1 LLPGD
6 DEAELSCALSVASLD
21 DDPKYEAVSYVWGP
35 TEDLGRISVA
45 LFEEGVLI
53 TKNLQSVLRSL
64 RLSDR
69 VRVLWVDAL
78 TINQEDLNERAN
90 QVTIMGE
97 IYSKAERVLAY
108 LGDHFEGCELAME
121 AVRQLASDVSPHSSS
136 SQEPGLNI
144 DGMDLDSPMLL
155 DHVCTL
161 LDAPWLTRVWTVQ
174 EFTRAKDVV
183 ICYGRSSISGAL
195 IDKMCKSMMFKHLHC
210 CKVNSMKWLLL
221 LNDWILLQATPRLS
235 EDAPQPPMDVLER
248 FRHRAATDPRD
259 KFYGLRSL
267 IRPDWLPYLPVDY
280 SISVKELY
288 RRVALVAFMHGEE
301 LYFLSHSYTHSS
313 SGLPSWIPDWNA
325 SYSSLQASV
334 TMFEKDYKA
343 CGAQKSSVGFNPDD
357 SMTAR
362 GTIISTIS
370 RRTEFSDKDP
380 NFTDPEFTKERL
392 NATYDMAGARQ
403 NGTRLY
409 GKTSRSVL
417 DACRLSTIGGRTYN
431 FSTYAFVRMH
441 DITGPALF
449 ETWEALFSAQSPKNT
464 SESGKEMARNELY
477 VLMRFALVNRCFVLL
492 DNGYFGFAHQHCQ
505 PGDVIVALGGGP
517 VPYVLRPLQT
527 GNYTLVGTAYI
538 QDMMDGEAFENN
550 AELEYFTI
558 V

>member
-1 LLPGD
+1 
-6 DEAELSCALSVASLD
+6 
-21 DDPKYEAVSYVWGP
+21 
-35 TEDLGRISVA
+35 
-45 LFEEGVLI
+45 
-53 TKNLQSVLRSL
+53 
-64 RLSDR
+64 
-69 VRVLWVDAL
+69 
-78 TINQEDLNERAN
+78 
-90 QVTIMGE
+90 
-97 IYSKAERVLAY
+97 
-108 LGDHFEGCELAME
+108 
-121 AVRQLASDVSPHSSS
+121 
-136 SQEPGLNI
+136 
-144 DGMDLDSPMLL
+144 
-155 DHVCTL
+155 
-161 LDAPWLTRVWTVQ
+161 
-174 EFTRAKDVV
+174 
-183 ICYGRSSISGAL
+183 
-195 IDKMCKSMMFKHLHC
+195 
-210 CKVNSMKWLLL
+210 
-221 LNDWILLQATPRLS
+221 
-235 EDAPQPPMDVLER
+235 
-248 FRHRAATDPRD
+248 
-259 KFYGLRSL
+259 
-267 IRPDWLPYLPVDY
+267 
-280 SISVKELY
+280 
-288 RRVALVAFMHGEE
+288 
-301 LYFLSHSYTHSS
+301 
-313 SGLPSWIPDWNA
+313 
-325 SYSSLQASV
+325 
-334 TMFEKDYKA
+334 MFEKDYKA

-417 DACRLSTIGGRTYN
+417 DACRLSTIGGRTYD